1 MVRYGMYCL
10 KCVMLIE
17 DASEVVLTVAVE
29 AELVISALQSG
40 SSMPSAPNRNNGI
53 TEIWHNYEKR
63 FYNS

>member
-1 MVRYGMYCL
+1 
-10 KCVMLIE
+10 MLIE

>member
-29 AELVISALQSG
+29 AELVVSTLQLG
-40 SSMPSAPNRNNGI
+40 SSMPSAPNRNI
-53 TEIWHNYEKR
+53 M
-63 FYNS
+63 